1 MPMKPRTFRRVV
13 LLGSLGAIVLLVVF
27 GYFVVRPWQNQRQLE
42 AMRTEG
48 IVAYESG
55 DYINTVK
62 LLGRYKKNAENPEP
76 EIFLYHARASEKYEA
91 TDGGNYLVAV
101 DSYREYLRRVPDDVE
116 AKQELLPLMNL
127 SRLYVEAEGLARELI
142 DTYRVSDIAVLE
154 ELNYALV
161 SQQGDDEE
169 IEAVLRALFE
179 HEDSKFSHANTY
191 LSYLRNRGRGEE
203 ADALLDERIARFP
216 GRVEEQLLEFQ
227 RDVVRSEVVEGATRY
242 DDATVLSE
250 ICSII
255 GLNPET
261 LGWEPEAPSL
271 SPSAAW
277 FTNRILNSLRRPDL
291 ATSVQLRAAEQHED
305 RLNTVWAA
313 RRLYWAGRDTEL
325 RSMDMQTEKGEPDAD
340 VLGYQFLSAEREG
353 DEETSNELKQRIRDI
368 DLDRRARAW
377 SAYINAI
384 EQPDGIQ
391 SRIEMQNAIDWYPGE
406 PVFRLRMGE
415 LQLAQGRFN
424 EAVEHWVIASETVND
439 EIGSE
444 LTFDTF
450 SWSTP
455 LIRIINAY
463 SGQDRLVEAFEYT
476 QELLR
481 VAPNDYRSV
490 YVAVNALS
498 QLARQD
504 QLPADVG
511 QRLVTFWEMNK
522 GDIQTNQRIGLAAP
536 VAAIH
541 AYMGEDEGARAEIAF
556 ALQNADGDPAIIVA
570 LYEVD
575 DLYKL
580 GVADAQG
587 LDYSSIAKSSPL
599 GALRAANRA
608 HALSGR
614 LEDGLS
620 IIDEGLANADDST
633 RQTWER
639 VRVAYL
645 DAHAPEQAR
654 DEWERLLTDD
664 PEDIELLYAAIESKA
679 LSGNLERIDE
689 LIARVTTL
697 TSTEGKALPSRLRLA
712 RANAMVAG
720 EGSRTRTNRSRA
732 MEIIRAVVAAEPT
745 NTKARN
751 MLGRILSLPASPEAP
766 ENERYE
772 PDYEGAIEQY
782 LVLAR
787 QLSGKPAQDY
797 LLECVD
803 LAYRGGDEGRALV
816 LLDEYE
822 ARFGD
827 DIEALPGAA
836 ERFENLGEDDR
847 AIALYERVLAQR
859 GDAIAALALAD
870 LQLKEGDTERAMSLL
885 QAVGEADALSPNGV
899 LRLASLYVRAGDSEM
914 GREIASSGERFGL
927 EPIEARLLQSRFAEL
942 YLSDEEEIATLREAT
957 EIQPKS
963 LEAWKRLVLRLVLTQ
978 QLEQAAEAYSQA
990 VEYVEPD
997 QELMRYGMMAQNAPQ
1012 TAEDMFSLPGMQENP
1027 RLREVIQRVENYT
1040 KLPEDADPQT
1050 RVGMMRDLIRDFP
1063 QIEQAQIYA
1072 SEQLAQMR
1080 VSPAVVAG
1088 LAYEALKN
1096 APWNTQIMQIAGQ
1109 FSLQSADADGALRA
1123 VSLWRANS
1131 LENTIVSNAIR
1142 ARALIQKGDLEA
1154 AEVELEP
1161 FVEQAIQTAAQAVS
1175 REVLDA
1181 YSYIRLSQGES
1192 PSVTA
1197 SRLQPLISTER
1208 EIRNQTWLRLASSVI
1223 TDAEV
1228 GAEWIR
1234 VAEGYSSEEDH
1245 SALASA
1251 WVTLAFTHARWDPE
1265 YANRALDLI
1274 GTGASTERDA
1284 GDLVLAARANLILA
1298 RAKATV
1304 EEARSEYERVVQLLL
1319 DANAQLGGNVG
1330 LLLDSARYANEA
1342 GIHDQTV
1349 WIYKQIQAMNI
1360 PDETLEALVSN
1371 NLAMSM
1377 VRAGVDQTNRDE
1389 MLSLAQRATSLSG
1402 DNAAYWGTRGWVE
1415 LELDMY
1421 AQALESFTRA
1431 ARLQSQ
1437 NAEGWVGLAIANHEL
1452 GPDFESGKHEALERL
1467 REITAN
1473 DPLSGELKGYL
1484 DAHGLAINT
1493 DGSTP

>member
-13 LLGSLGAIVLLVVF
+13 LLGSLGAIVLLVAF

-42 AMRTEG
+42 AMRTDG
-48 IVAYESG
+48 IVAYETG
-55 DYINTVK
+55 DYINAVK

-127 SRLYVEAEGLARELI
+127 NRLYVEAEGLARELI
-142 DTYRVSDIAVLE
+142 NTYKVSDIAVLE

-161 SQQGDDEE
+161 NQQSDDEE
-169 IEAVLRALFE
+169 IEAVLMALFE
-179 HEDSKFSHANTY
+179 HEQSKFSHANTY
-191 LSYLRNRGRGEE
+191 LSYLRNRGRSEE
-203 ADALLDERIARFP
+203 ADVLLDERIARYP

-227 RDVVRSEVVEGATRY
+227 RDVVRSEVDEGATRY

-261 LGWEPEAPSL
+261 LEWETDAPSL

-291 ATSVQLRAAEQHED
+291 ATTVQLRAAQQHED

-313 RRLYWAGRDTEL
+313 RRLYWAGRDAEL
-325 RSMDMQTEKGEPDAD
+325 RSMEMQTEKGEPDAD
-340 VLGYQFLSAEREG
+340 VLGYRYLSAEREG
-353 DEETSNELKQRIRDI
+353 DEESASALEQRIRDI
-368 DLDRRARAW
+368 ELDRRGRAW

-384 EQPDGIQ
+384 EESDGIQ
-391 SRIEMQNAIDWYPGE
+391 SRIEMQNAIEWYPGE
-406 PVFRLRMGE
+406 PVFRLKMGE

-522 GDIQTNQRIGLAAP
+522 DDIQTNQRIGLAAP

-541 AYMGEDEGARAEIAF
+541 AYMGDEEGARAEIAF
-556 ALQNADGDPAIIVA
+556 ALQNADSDPALIVA

-575 DLYKL
+575 DLYGL

-587 LDYSSIAKSSPL
+587 LDYSSIARSSPL

-608 HALSGR
+608 FALSGR

-620 IIDEGLANADDST
+620 IIDEGLANADDAA

-654 DEWERLLTDD
+654 DEWERLLAEY

-679 LSGNLERIDE
+679 ISRNLERIDE
-689 LIARVTTL
+689 LIARVTVM
-697 TSTEGKALPSRLRLA
+697 TSTEGKTPPSRLRLA

-720 EGSRTRTNRSRA
+720 EGNRTRTNRFRA

-847 AIALYERVLAQR
+847 AIALYERVLTQR

-870 LQLKEGDTERAMSLL
+870 LRLKRGDTQQAMSLL
-885 QAVGEADALSPNGV
+885 EAVADADAMSANGV
-899 LRLASLYVRAGDSEM
+899 LRLASLYVRAGDSET
-914 GREIASSGERFGL
+914 GREIASNGERFGL
-927 EPIEARLLQSRFAEL
+927 EPIDARLLQSRFAEL
-942 YLSDEEEIATLREAT
+942 YLSDEEELATLREAT
-957 EIQPKS
+957 EVQPKS
-963 LEAWKRLVLRLVLTQ
+963 LEAWKRLVLRLVVTQ
-978 QLEQAAEAYSQA
+978 QLEEAATAYAQAIEH
-990 VEYVEPD
+990 VEPD

-1012 TAEDMFSLPGMQENP
+1012 TAEDMFNLPGMQDNP
-1027 RLREVIQRVENYT
+1027 SLREVIQRVENYT
-1040 KLPEDADPQT
+1040 NLPEDADHQT
-1050 RVGMMRDLIRDFP
+1050 RVDMMRDLIRDFP
-1063 QIEQAQIYA
+1063 QIEQAQVYA

-1080 VSPAVVAG
+1080 ISPAVVAG

-1109 FSLQSADADGALRA
+1109 FSLQSADADGAVRA
-1123 VSLWRANS
+1123 VTLWRANS

-1161 FVEQAIQTAAQAVS
+1161 FVEQAIQTPSQAVS

-1181 YSYIRLSQGES
+1181 YSYIRLSLGES
-1192 PSVTA
+1192 PSTTA

-1223 TDAEV
+1223 TDPEI

-1245 SALASA
+1245 LALASA

-1274 GTGASTERDA
+1274 GRDA
-1284 GDLVLAARANLILA
+1284 TAEREAGIMVLSARANLILA
-1298 RAKATV
+1298 RAKTTV

-1330 LLLDSARYANEA
+1330 VLLDAARYANEA
-1342 GIHDQTV
+1342 GLHGRAAGAYRQV
-1349 WIYKQIQAMNI
+1349 KAMNI
-1360 PDETLEALVSN
+1360 TDESLEALVSN
-1371 NLAMSM
+1371 NLAMTM
-1377 VRAGVDQTNRDE
+1377 VRAGIEQDDRE
-1389 MLSLAQRATSLSG
+1389 ELLSLAQRATTLRSDS
-1402 DNAAYWGTRGWVE
+1402 AAFWGTRGWVE
-1415 LELDMY
+1415 LELEMY
-1421 AQALESFTRA
+1421 AQARESFTRA
-1431 ARLQSQ
+1431 ARLESQ
-1437 NAEGWVGLAIANHEL
+1437 NAEGWVGLAIANHKL
-1452 GPDFESGKHEALERL
+1452 GPDFESVKQEALDRL
-1467 REITAN
+1467 SEITASE
-1473 DPLSGELKGYL
+1473 PLSEELQGYL
-1484 DAHGLAINT
+1484 DAHHLVIET
-1493 DGSTP
+1493 DGRAP